1 MKSTFLKL
9 FLICVIATPVFYIVN
24 SFADQGLVKDTVKG
38 ITKDTVKDAA
48 KENTDKKQIKIP
60 EYAHVF
66 STEST
71 FEDAKDDLL
80 EAIASN
86 GLVISYT
93 SHAKTMLD
101 NTAAVSS
108 VTKSVYENAEI
119 LLFCK
124 ADLSHKLVAG
134 NPHNIVLCPYSIAIY
149 VLVDEPETVY
159 LSFPKPLASDE
170 EIKALTKPIEELL
183 INIIEEVI
191 WYLVSVILYSIT
203 EVNVFY

>member
-1 MKSTFLKL
+1 MKTSLLRLIILFFVSVL
-9 FLICVIATPVFYIVN
+9 FLFSVN
-24 SFADQGLVKDTVKG
+24 SFADT
-38 ITKDTVKDAA
+38 
-48 KENTDKKQIKIP
+48 NHDKKEQTTDSTPIKIP
-60 EYAHVF
+60 NYARVF
-66 STEST
+66 STEGS

-101 NTAAVSS
+101 NTAEVSS
-108 VTKSVYENAEI
+108 VKGSVYSDAEI

-149 VLVDEPETVY
+149 VLTAEPERVY
-159 LSFPKPLASDE
+159 LSFPSVQTSDE

-183 INIIEEVI
+183 ISIIEEVI
-191 WYLVSVILYSIT
+191 
-203 EVNVFY
+203 

>member
-1 MKSTFLKL
+1 MKSSFLKL
-9 FLICVIATPVFYIVN
+9 FLICLITTPAFFIVS
-24 SFADQGLVKDTVKG
+24 SFADQDE
-38 ITKDTVKDAA
+38 A
-48 KENTDKKQIKIP
+48 KESSENKKIKIP

-80 EAIASN
+80 ESIAN
-86 GLVISYT
+86 HGLVISYT

-108 VTKSVYENAEI
+108 VTKTVYENAEI

-149 VLVDEPETVY
+149 VLNDEPDTVY
-159 LSFPKPLASDE
+159 LSFPKPIAHDE
-170 EIKALTKPIEELL
+170 EIKALTKPIEDLL

-191 WYLVSVILYSIT
+191 
-203 EVNVFY
+203 